1 MPWLIRGKPKNK
13 FLVYIPFKE
22 RRMKKLVKE
31 MKKKFTPFAFKIS
44 GNLIK
49 TTEEVSV
56 REVAKLLAE
65 NKVGA
70 LIVENGGKLS
80 GIISERDV
88 VWKVVAL
95 GKSLDKTKAK
105 DIMTSNVVTI
115 DLDQGM
121 EAVYEIM
128 RKASFRH
135 FPVRKGDRIIGMV
148 STRDLMYLRNL
159 KVTG

>member
-1 MPWLIRGKPKNK
+1 
-13 FLVYIPFKE
+13 
-22 RRMKKLVKE
+22 MKKLVKE
-31 MKKKFTPFAFKIS
+31 MRKNFTPFAFKIS
-44 GNLIK
+44 GNIIK
-49 TTEEVSV
+49 TTEDVSV
-56 REVAKLLAE
+56 REVAKLLAK
-65 NKVGA
+65 NKIGA
-70 LIVENGGKLS
+70 LIVENSGKLA

-95 GKSLDKTKAK
+95 GKSLDKTMAK
-105 DIMTSNVVTI
+105 DIMTRDVVTV

-121 EAVYEIM
+121 DAVYEIM

-159 KVTG
+159 KVSG

>member
-1 MPWLIRGKPKNK
+1 
-13 FLVYIPFKE
+13 
-22 RRMKKLVKE
+22 MKKLVKE
-31 MKKKFTPFAFKIS
+31 MKKNFTPFAFKIS

-49 TTEEVSV
+49 TTEDVSV
-56 REVAKLLAE
+56 REIASLLAD
-65 NKVGA
+65 NKIGA
-70 LIVENGGKLS
+70 LIVENDGKLT

-88 VWKVVAL
+88 VWKVVAQ

-105 DIMTSNVVTI
+105 DIMTRNVVTV

-121 EAVYEIM
+121 DAVYETM

>member
-1 MPWLIRGKPKNK
+1 MR
-13 FLVYIPFKE
+13 
-22 RRMKKLVKE
+22 KLVKE
-31 MKKKFTPFAFKIS
+31 MKKDFTPFAFKIS

-49 TTEEVSV
+49 TSEDVSV
-56 REVAKLLAE
+56 REVARLLAR
-65 NKVGA
+65 NKIGA
-70 LIVENGGKLS
+70 LIVENKGRMS

-95 GKSLDKTKAK
+95 GKSLDKTRAR
-105 DIMTSNVVTI
+105 DIMTRDVVSV
-115 DLDQGM
+115 DLDAGM
-121 EAVYEIM
+121 EAVYETM

-159 KVTG
+159 KVSG

>member
-1 MPWLIRGKPKNK
+1 MR
-13 FLVYIPFKE
+13 
-22 RRMKKLVKE
+22 KLFKE
-31 MKKKFTPFAFKIS
+31 MKKDFTPFAFKIS

-49 TTEEVSV
+49 TSEDVSV
-56 REVAKLLAE
+56 REVARLLAR
-65 NKVGA
+65 NKIGA
-70 LIVENGGKLS
+70 LIVENKGRMS

-95 GKSLDKTKAK
+95 GKSLDKTRAR
-105 DIMTSNVVTI
+105 DIMTRDVVSV
-115 DLDQGM
+115 DLDAGM
-121 EAVYEIM
+121 EAVYETM

-159 KVTG
+159 KVSG

>member
-1 MPWLIRGKPKNK
+1 
-13 FLVYIPFKE
+13 
-22 RRMKKLVKE
+22 MKKLVKE
-31 MKKKFTPFAFKIS
+31 MKNNFTPFAFKIS

-49 TTEEVSV
+49 TTEDVSV
-56 REVAKLLAE
+56 REVAKLLAK
-65 NKVGA
+65 NKIGA
-70 LIVENGGKLS
+70 LIVENKGKLA

-95 GKSLDKTKAK
+95 GRSLDKTRAK
-105 DIMTSNVVTI
+105 DIMTRDVVTL

-121 EAVYEIM
+121 EAVYEVM

-135 FPVRKGDRIIGMV
+135 FPVRKNDRIIGMV